1 MRLLLIEADASS
13 GARLAEGLT
22 RAGFVVQRCESA
34 QEALSEGY
42 VQITAA
48 ILLDVGLNA
57 AQPGKTI
64 LPLRA
69 AGLKYPLI
77 VLSAQG
83 DWHERVECLDAGA
96 DDYVLKPVRTEEIAA
111 RLRAIIRRNA
121 GNADGRITLGGVLLD
136 MKAKCA
142 WLEGKC
148 LDLTRSEYRLLRLF
162 LLSPDHILTHTQIW
176 HELHPGK
183 SDFSANSVE
192 VQIARLRGKI
202 GKDMI
207 RTVRGLGYRIIDIG
221 DEASAAL
228 EGEPCR
234 KSCKVHGPDQDQIG
248 LNPTMHPRVRT
259 H

>member
-1 MRLLLIEADASS
+1 MRLLLIEADAAS
-13 GARLAEGLT
+13 GTRLAEGLT
-22 RAGFVVQRCESA
+22 RAGFVVQRCVSA
-34 QEALSEGY
+34 QDALSEGY
-42 VQITAA
+42 AQHTAV
-48 ILLDVGLNA
+48 ILMDVGLNE

-64 LPLRA
+64 LPLRT
-69 AGLKYPLI
+69 AGLNHPLI

-111 RLRAIIRRNA
+111 RLRAIIRRSV
-121 GNADGRITLGGVLLD
+121 GNASDRIALGGILLD
-136 MKAKCA
+136 IKTKCA
-142 WLEGKC
+142 WLQDKC

-183 SDFSANSVE
+183 FDFSANSVE

-207 RTVRGLGYRIIDIG
+207 RTVRGLGYRIVDSGAEGVANID
-221 DEASAAL
+221 
-228 EGEPCR
+228 GELCH
-234 KSCKVHGPDQDQIG
+234 KICKAMETNEDHLVEYS
-248 LNPTMHPRVRT
+248 TK
-259 H
+259 